1 MLKLRNTSKTHKP
14 SQDSKLE
21 VLKAIQLA
29 IIPTLRN
36 ADHGHTVIHLYR
48 SISNRSPALFNDNCN
63 GAFIRTV
70 MMLVTVAINAD
81 CVGRRRPPP
90 SSKQRTVRPA
100 ANQRVK
106 IMRSRE
112 FQNQLPETCLLTCV
126 ARRTLSPARSKYR
139 EMCSFVTGLASTTRS
154 NARCPK
160 ETEKR
165 NGRWKKTKKEICSV
179 NVLLAL
185 FRRFY
190 YKKRGTVSYT

>member
-29 IIPTLRN
+29 TIIATLRN

-48 SISNRSPALFNDNCN
+48 SISNRSPALFNDTS
-63 GAFIRTV
+63 AVAMRPLYRAV

-81 CVGRRRPPP
+81 CGGRRRPPP

-112 FQNQLPETCLLTCV
+112 FQEQLPETCLLTCV
-126 ARRTLSPARSKYR
+126 ARRTLSPARSKHR
-139 EMCSFVTGLASTTRS
+139 TRVDHSFERS
-154 NARCPK
+154 VS
-160 ETEKR
+160 ETDGEEAWAMTENQKR
-165 NGRWKKTKKEICSV
+165 NLQCQRTS
-179 NVLLAL
+179 
-185 FRRFY
+185 R
-190 YKKRGTVSYT
+190 TVSAFLL